1 MGFGKF
7 AEKSQ
12 ITENQALI
20 YLRMHW
26 ALPEQRRYNV
36 GRPSIAKMNSNSPN
50 FYFPYFP
57 KSQCHVNC

>member
-12 ITENQALI
+12 IAENQALI

-36 GRPSIAKMNSNSPN
+36 GRPSIVKMNSNPLISISPTSLSRN
-50 FYFPYFP
+50 
-57 KSQCHVNC
+57 VM